1 MEEVKSES
9 VEFRKAGE
17 EIARGMQDTAK
28 NSEKK
33 TISID
38 PNILIDCIEY
48 TNAVIEGYAAIYK
61 NFQNILWTMR
71 RRGVS
76 PTDAAAAT
84 VEIINR
90 ASAKAQAMVPHKDP
104 FEELKETPNDDTKE
118 DGSNDVTV

>member
-17 EIARGMQDTAK
+17 EIAHGTQDSIN

-48 TNAVIEGYAAIYK
+48 TNAVVDGYVAIYK

-76 PTDAAAAT
+76 PTDSAAAT
-84 VEIINR
+84 VEIVNK
-90 ASAKAQAMVPHKDP
+90 ASAKAQAMVPHRDP
-104 FEELKETPNDDTKE
+104 FENFDANKE
-118 DGSNDVTV
+118 DT